1 MKNRTILVTGAGGY
15 IGSVLV
21 PQLLNSGWTVIAVD
35 RFFFGIDKLA
45 DHANLTKLRSDV
57 RLLPPSVF
65 EGVHAVIDLAALSN
79 DPLGDAFTDETWE
92 INHLSRARN
101 ARLAKEAGVPRYVMP
116 SSCSI
121 YGFFPPSQILDED
134 CTPNPLTVYAK
145 ANLAAENDIRP
156 LASDDFTVGI
166 VRFATLFGVSP
177 RMRFD
182 LAINGMT
189 ETAWRT
195 GKLALMRDGTQW
207 RPMIH
212 VRDAARALEFMLGAD
227 AKAINGNVFNAGS
240 NDLNVQIRA
249 LADRVAALVPRDVE
263 IDWYGDPDT
272 RSYRVAFD
280 RIAALGYTTT
290 MGVEDGVREIVGA
303 LETKRLSRSL
313 DTLTLDWY
321 RALEEWR
328 SRIEEVVIEGK
339 IIKRLGAF
347 PCVASS

>member
-1 MKNRTILVTGAGGY
+1 MKNKTILVTGAGGY

-21 PQLLNSGWTVIAVD
+21 PRLLEAGSNVTAVD
-35 RFFFGIDKLA
+35 RFFFGGQRLPA
-45 DHANLTKLRSDV
+45 HPNLTRLRTDV
-57 RLLPPSVF
+57 RTLEPSVF
-65 EGVHAVIDLAALSN
+65 EGLDAVVDLAALSN

-92 INHLSRARN
+92 INHQSRARN
-101 ARLAKEAGVPRYVMP
+101 ARFAKSAGVPRYVIP

-145 ANLAAENDIRP
+145 ANLAAEQDIRP
-156 LASDDFTVGI
+156 LASSDFVVGVI
-166 VRFATLFGVSP
+166 RFATLFGVSP

-212 VRDAARALEFMLGAD
+212 VRDAARAIEFMLDAD
-227 AKAINGNVFNAGS
+227 ADAINGRVFNAGS
-240 NDLNVQIRA
+240 NELNVQIRA
-249 LADRVAALVPRDVE
+249 LADRVAALVPRDVA

-290 MGVEDGVREIVGA
+290 VSIEEGVKEIVAA
-303 LETKRLSRSL
+303 LEAKTLTRSL

-328 SRIEEVVIEGK
+328 NRIEQVVIEGR
-339 IIKRLGAF
+339 IIKRVGVL
-347 PCVASS
+347 PCAALF